1 MGNISVRRGSALESN
16 YTLGHFG
23 DGPSSNI
30 IFHEVKNLKLHQ
42 LQTLIHTLLLIQV
55 MQVALSLI

>member
-1 MGNISVRRGSALESN
+1 MGNISAQRGSALESN

-42 LQTLIHTLLLIQV
+42 IAFWPETLKNV
-55 MQVALSLI
+55 